1 MEQKVCLDTGVGIE
15 IIKDT
20 ATGVRILGLIEEH
33 EIFISSISVFELYL
47 REFNIDKIDFFLEK
61 INVLDF
67 NHLTAIK
74 ASDISKYLKDKGLV
88 LEFRDIFIAAS
99 CIVNNCSLL
108 TLNKKHFERI
118 NGLRL
123 LGLK

>member
-47 REFNIDKIDFFLEK
+47 REFNIEKIDF
-61 INVLDF
+61 LDF

-123 LGLK
+123 LGPK